1 MKYRIFRTRGR
12 FYVYKQE
19 AEGIYSCLDN
29 TASKTYQEAK
39 TKIPDQ
45 I

>member
-1 MKYRIFRTRGR
+1 MKYRIFRTRGGY
-12 FYVYKQE
+12 YVYKQE

-39 TKIPDQ
+39 TKIPQ
-45 I
+45 K